1 MLIDGYVAD
10 VNLERHLLTNW
21 FKVSRIYA
29 IVCSSLSATRFAIL
43 YDNDFVEYDC
53 QQRDSIVSG
62 IMHHLEGKSVRIY
75 LGDIHMCR
83 ILLDGR
89 VVALSDSNFS
99 ISTTKFKRS
108 DIFQSHRAAAEG
120 IFIRKIASMV
130 VLQAQSEGTD
140 LGAAHYVIVDSA
152 RCFASNCEANGVTSF
167 EDRHAL
173 INCMSILAQQI
184 NATSFVDGAKDA
196 VFLMQAFELL
206 LSSIESFESF
216 LDIPNVVVMINR
228 FFRVL
233 SAAGQEKSATTSLFT
248 NGVVDEG
255 PARSLLICH
264 IIQMLKRMVIFA
276 DGSLQQSLTRLS
288 SGSKDNPMTL
298 EIDNSGMK
306 TKTNEKRRNSVEMQK
321 ENRIDQVEK
330 HRREELMSFQRI
342 KICVQLLSISCSTAK
357 TNGESDIETNRQSK
371 SFHTYCP

>member
-21 FKVSRIYA
+21 FKISRIYA

-43 YDNDFVEYDC
+43 YDNYFVEYDC
-53 QQRDSIVSG
+53 HQRDSIVSG
-62 IMHHLEGKSVRIY
+62 IMHHLEGNSVRIY

-83 ILLDGR
+83 LLLDGR

-152 RCFASNCEANGVTSF
+152 RCFASNCEASGVTSF

-216 LDIPNVVVMINR
+216 LDIPNVVVLINR

-255 PARSLLICH
+255 PARPLLIYH
-264 IIQMLKRMVIFA
+264 IIQMLKRMVIFY
-276 DGSLQQSLTRLS
+276 
-288 SGSKDNPMTL
+288 
-298 EIDNSGMK
+298 
-306 TKTNEKRRNSVEMQK
+306 RRVSPTVN
-321 ENRIDQVEK
+321 DA
-330 HRREELMSFQRI
+330 SF
-342 KICVQLLSISCSTAK
+342 VW
-357 TNGESDIETNRQSK
+357 
-371 SFHTYCP
+371 

>member
-1 MLIDGYVAD
+1 
-10 VNLERHLLTNW
+10 
-21 FKVSRIYA
+21 
-29 IVCSSLSATRFAIL
+29 
-43 YDNDFVEYDC
+43 
-53 QQRDSIVSG
+53 
-62 IMHHLEGKSVRIY
+62 
-75 LGDIHMCR
+75 MCR

-152 RCFASNCEANGVTSF
+152 RCFASNCEASGVTSF

-255 PARSLLICH
+255 PARSLLIYH

-330 HRREELMSFQRI
+330 HRREELMSFQ
-342 KICVQLLSISCSTAK
+342 
-357 TNGESDIETNRQSK
+357 N
-371 SFHTYCP
+371 